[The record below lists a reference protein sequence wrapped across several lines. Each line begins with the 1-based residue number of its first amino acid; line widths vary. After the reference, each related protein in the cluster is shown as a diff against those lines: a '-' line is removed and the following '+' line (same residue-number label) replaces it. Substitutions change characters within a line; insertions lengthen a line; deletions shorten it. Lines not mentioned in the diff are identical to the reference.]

1 MQDNYLSST
10 YRFNLRIVE
19 TDFFFYK
26 MSAPTVQEK
35 GVGGHNNFFSI
46 YNILSYN
53 TYMSVVCNFV
63 RNFICLPWFVIFALI
78 DNVNATIHVHQFNR
92 LS

>member
-19 TDFFFYK
+19 TDFFFFYK

-35 GVGGHNNFFSI
+35 GVGGIIISFL
-46 YNILSYN
+46 YNILNYN
-53 TYMSVVCNFV
+53 TYMSVVCNCV
-63 RNFICLPWFVIFALI
+63 RSFICFPWFVIFALI
-78 DNVNATIHVHQFNR
+78 DNINATCTSV
-92 LS
+92 